1 MRICSGPEP
10 TTTKTLAVFRESD
23 GKCIMT
29 IFKETE
35 HFNYDGDSHDFEH
48 GTGSTR
54 TGFRISLN
62 SITISNT
69 VNDVDCLNEPEC

>member
-1 MRICSGPEP
+1 
-10 TTTKTLAVFRESD
+10 
-23 GKCIMT
+23 MT

-35 HFNYDGDSHDFEH
+35 HFNYDGDSHDFVH

-69 VNDVDCLNEPEC
+69 VKDVDCLNEPEC